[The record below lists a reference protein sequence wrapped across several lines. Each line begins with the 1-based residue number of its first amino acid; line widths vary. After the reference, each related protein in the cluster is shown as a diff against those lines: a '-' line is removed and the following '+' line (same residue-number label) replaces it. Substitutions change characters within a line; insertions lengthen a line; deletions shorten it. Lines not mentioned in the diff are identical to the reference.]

1 MTRFPFQRR
10 GSGTSRGE
18 WVDGQGMAGGSEETA
33 A

>member
-10 GSGTSRGE
+10 GSGTARGE
-18 WVDGQGMAGGSEETA
+18 WVDGQVMAGGSEEIA